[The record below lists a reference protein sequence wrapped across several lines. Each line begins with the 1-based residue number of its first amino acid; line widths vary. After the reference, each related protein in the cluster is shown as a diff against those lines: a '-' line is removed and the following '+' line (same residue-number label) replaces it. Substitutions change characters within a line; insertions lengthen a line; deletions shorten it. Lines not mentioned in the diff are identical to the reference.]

1 MRAEQKCQNQGQ
13 WVADSQHVKCPF
25 VLQITVED
33 LEWFGKLHQPVLLY
47 LSKTLYQQFSGTL
60 LQNTTSPKIY
70 NCLARLIANV
80 AKDPD
85 NVFALQES
93 LVVPELA
100 KGLPTC
106 VDIDCKLSI
115 VRALCI
121 LAKYKDLRKAIH
133 NYEGFS
139 ALLECLK
146 SEDTKISVAAVF
158 AIEVFVASREPEY
171 SAELCA
177 VGGVVAIVKLIADQM
192 MKCIKPAL
200 NIISVCVNKP
210 DCRGDVGTSGA
221 VECLIQMSSNPQLD
235 KFLPKIIKILCALCN
250 DVIGR
255 QKMKDF
261 GGLKILIAKL
271 NDTEFLS
278 LHSGILLAIRHYYFD
293 EATLKFMVEKLEL
306 HKTLVNCLN
315 RGCHDSGTN
324 ASNGKDDTC
333 SSEEEVSVD
342 SMCSLVQS
350 SPSTISRS
358 STPAS
363 LQDLDDISKDQ
374 LSSFPPDLSVV
385 SYKAQSLLG
394 AVAEGNDICA
404 ESEKLAV
411 SLLSS
416 SDLDQSLSSSSSR
429 KRQPLYI
436 DIINNTT
443 HTPPNFVDSILSS
456 PKAYRSPLISS
467 PKDGC
472 NYSFSDQVSLL
483 LSRISLISH
492 CQEFLASADT
502 LTSILK
508 HICSVSPCNSYCL
521 KIMNR
526 VLKNPKCFE
535 KAILAFVPSVI
546 WKDMCIVPWPSKE
559 TVEQDCSETAQ
570 PIALESEDRNACE
583 PTLFAFYL
591 KRLVTLV
598 NSVSQRDPGYHSAH
612 MSSFTN
618 TLQYIGAELL
628 SVLCKVA
635 ESPFGTGVLSSML
648 LRGGCREKEA
658 CVSAIPFVCQ

>member
-1 MRAEQKCQNQGQ
+1 MQN
-13 WVADSQHVKCPF
+13 A
-25 VLQITVED
+25 
-33 LEWFGKLHQPVLLY
+33 
-47 LSKTLYQQFSGTL
+47 
-60 LQNTTSPKIY
+60 TSPKIF
-70 NCLARLIANV
+70 NCIARLIANV
-80 AKDPD
+80 AKDPE

-100 KGLPTC
+100 KGLALC
-106 VDIDCKLSI
+106 DDVDCKLSI

-121 LAKYKDLRKAIH
+121 LAKYRNLRKAIH
-133 NYEGFS
+133 DYEGFS

-146 SEDTKISVAAVF
+146 SEDTKVSVAAIF
-158 AIEVFVASREPEY
+158 AVEVFVVSKEPEF
-171 SAELCA
+171 STELCA
-177 VGGVVAIVKLIADQM
+177 VGGMVAIVKIMADQT
-192 MKCIKPAL
+192 MKSIKPAL
-200 NIISVCVNKP
+200 NIISICANKP
-210 DCRGDVGTSGA
+210 ECRGDVGTSGA
-221 VECLIQMSSNPQLD
+221 VESLIQMSGDPQLS
-235 KFLPKIIKILCALCN
+235 KFLPKIITILCTLCN

-271 NDTEFLS
+271 NDIEFLN
-278 LHSGILLAIRHYYFD
+278 LHTNILSAIRHYYFD
-293 EATLKFMVEKLEL
+293 EATLKFMVERLEL

-315 RGCHDSGTN
+315 RDSN
-324 ASNGKDDTC
+324 SHASDDKDDTC
-333 SSEEEVSVD
+333 SSEEEVGTD
-342 SMCSLVQS
+342 SLCGFTQS
-350 SPSTISRS
+350 SPSTMSRS

-363 LQDLDDISKDQ
+363 LQDTDDISKDQ

-385 SYKAQSLLG
+385 SYKAQACITTPS
-394 AVAEGNDICA
+394 AEEENDLYD
-404 ESEKLAV
+404 ENEKLAV

-416 SDLDQSLSSSSSR
+416 DLDNSLSSSSSSSR

-436 DIINNTT
+436 DIISNTT

-456 PKAYRSPLISS
+456 PKAYRSPLIHS
-467 PKDGC
+467 PTNNC
-472 NYSFSDQVSLL
+472 NYSFSDQVSFL
-483 LSRISLISH
+483 LSRISLISQ
-492 CQEFLASADT
+492 CQESLASADT

-508 HICSVSPCNSYCL
+508 YICSATPCNSYCL

-535 KAILAFVPSVI
+535 KAILAFIPSVI
-546 WKDMCIVPWPSKE
+546 WKDMCTVPWPSKNTTESDCLE
-559 TVEQDCSETAQ
+559 TLQ
-570 PIALESEDRNACE
+570 PIALETEDRSSCE

-591 KRLVTLV
+591 KRLVSLV
-598 NSVSQRDPGYHSAH
+598 NSVSRSDPGCPAY
-612 MSSFTN
+612 MSGFAN
-618 TLQYIGAELL
+618 TLQYMGAELL